1 MKLEEKNETGPTRI
15 LDERADDE
23 RVENEGLPRPPRTGQ
38 ASVRHLLQG
47 SGLRAQGSGTIP
59 RVLLTVAA
67 WPPEAPQGRVA
78 WDLGS
83 EMSPSSISHR
93 PRLAQI

>member
-1 MKLEEKNETGPTRI
+1 M
-15 LDERADDE
+15 
-23 RVENEGLPRPPRTGQ
+23 RVSPRPPRTGQ

-47 SGLRAQGSGTIP
+47 SGLRAQEQSP
-59 RVLLTVAA
+59 ESLLTVAA
-67 WPPEAPQGRVA
+67 WPPEEPQGRVA